1 MFPLISPEA
10 QVMLAI
16 CAFYAYDA
24 CVPLA
29 EGAGLV
35 RRPGRTRWHAMLA
48 TQGFEVRWAYLAW
61 PALLW
66 PHQPVYL
73 LRWQSDQVRLP
84 GDAAAVRR
92 LQAHADSFRHF
103 TLPLYGLGASLFLL
117 LPAALFVWP
126 GEAVQLAA
134 AAMIYLFAA
143 WTAAQAWRHG
153 NKGHSPRSVAR
164 SVAVQALAC
173 PPFALNSVRKLA
185 AAYAPGIDLLQAA
198 HQLLDPPAWHA
209 LAHHAQAAIEADIE
223 AAQAES
229 PAAAARSQR
238 LSSALRQLQAHMP
251 KAPGTAAP

>member
-24 CVPLA
+24 CVPMA

-35 RRPGRTRWHAMLA
+35 RRPRRTCWRGMLA

-61 PALLW
+61 PALLS
-66 PHQPVYL
+66 PHQPVYQ
-73 LRWQSDQVRLP
+73 LRWQTDQVGLP

-103 TLPLYGLGASLFLL
+103 VLPLYGLGASLFLL
-117 LPAALFVWP
+117 LPSALFVWP

-134 AAMIYLFAA
+134 AGMIYFFAA
-143 WTAAQAWRHG
+143 WTAVWTWRHG
-153 NKGHSPRSVAR
+153 DKGHSPRPVAR
-164 SVAVQALAC
+164 SVAIQALAC

-185 AAYAPGIDLLQAA
+185 AAYAPGMDLLQAA
-198 HQLLDPPAWHA
+198 HRLLDPPAWHA
-209 LAHHAQAAIEADIE
+209 LAQRAQAAIEADIE
-223 AAQAES
+223 TAQAES
-229 PAAAARSQR
+229 PAATARSQR

-251 KAPGTAAP
+251 EAPGKETP

>member
-24 CVPLA
+24 CIPLA
-29 EGAGLV
+29 EDAGLV
-35 RRPGRTRWHAMLA
+35 RRPGRTRWHGMLA

-61 PALLW
+61 PALLS

-73 LRWQSDQVRLP
+73 LRWQPDQVRLP

-92 LQAHADSFRHF
+92 LRAHADSFRHF
-103 TLPLYGLGASLFLL
+103 ALPLYGLGASLFLL

-126 GEAVQLAA
+126 GEVMQLAA
-134 AAMIYLFAA
+134 AGMIYFFSA
-143 WTAAQAWRHG
+143 WTAARAWWHG
-153 NKGHSPRSVAR
+153 AKGHSPRSVAR

-185 AAYAPGIDLLQAA
+185 AAHAPGMDLLQAA
-198 HQLLDPPAWHA
+198 HQLLDPPGWHA
-209 LAHHAQAAIEADIE
+209 LAQRAQAVIEADIE
-223 AAQAES
+223 AAEAQG
-229 PAAAARSQR
+229 PAATTGSQR
-238 LSSALRQLQAHMP
+238 LCGALRQLQAHMP
-251 KAPGTAAP
+251 KAPGTETP